1 VGALALVLLGHAV
14 MGGAL
19 WLPRGGGEREAS
31 SPARAAVPER
41 TAPGPRSDAAGAAPP
56 TGARLAAPPTPGR
69 SSPSEATA
77 AGAARPSDEPPTAM
91 DVAVGST
98 EGRAASDVSGRS
110 AEARSA
116 EARDAATPR
125 RDPAPASRNSAA
137 TEPTRPSAPTARRS
151 APEPA
156 PPAATADPEPAVR
169 NIMPELTVAGTVW
182 HPDPGQRTARVE
194 LAGRGEP
201 LVLRDPAGGDPA
213 REVPDRPQVLHD
225 QQVLLGEVAQQPRG
239 PGPGQGRQPP
249 PEQLQ
254 GASLEGQARR
264 VHGDLRGRGH
274 VGGGVLDHHRPLG
287 HRHPPDVVH
296 QAPGEPHRGT
306 DRAQLRRQLAQ
317 ARGQGLGGQRWS
329 RKR

>member
-1 VGALALVLLGHAV
+1 MSTILKALRRIEDDKAPPPGARPLREEVAAVPGEPLARRRLGEGRALWLVGALALVLLGLAV

-19 WLPRGGGEREAS
+19 WLPRGGGEREES

-110 AEARSA
+110 AEAPSA

-125 RDPAPASRNSAA
+125 RDPAPASRDSAA

-201 LVLRDPAGGDPA
+201 LVLREGDAVGSLVVKAIEPSGVVF
-213 REVPDRPQVLHD
+213 RM
-225 QQVLLGEVAQQPRG
+225 GEVEVR
-239 PGPGQGRQPP
+239 
-249 PEQLQ
+249 
-254 GASLEGQARR
+254 RR
-264 VHGDLRGRGH
+264 V
-274 VGGGVLDHHRPLG
+274 
-287 HRHPPDVVH
+287 
-296 QAPGEPHRGT
+296 
-306 DRAQLRRQLAQ
+306 
-317 ARGQGLGGQRWS
+317 GQ
-329 RKR
+329 